1 METRAILQWLCVLCL
16 FGLVQPAKADAGD
29 VIAILL
35 GVVIAIIIA
44 CAFIGYKSGRVEM
57 TSAGYEETDDFEED

>member
-1 METRAILQWLCVLCL
+1 MNIPSVSDLYT
-16 FGLVQPAKADAGD
+16 GD
-29 VIAILL
+29 VIAVLL
-35 GVVIAIIIA
+35 GVVIVIIIT